1 MTLEEAKQALKEGKK
16 VYHRFFVNGEY
27 IYMNGKFI
35 YDESD
40 NILGT
45 FYDFFNVRNTESW
58 KIDWD
63 IWID

>member
-1 MTLEEAKQALKEGKK
+1 MILEEAKKALSEGKK

-40 NILGT
+40 TILGT
-45 FYDFFNVRNTESW
+45 SYEFFNIRNTESW
-58 KIDWD
+58 QTDWD